1 MRIRQ
6 LGFFALLLLASHVN
20 AQTDIRVDAG
30 KRIARVTEWFNGTNI
45 EDLNNQ
51 TNGGLFSQLLHGEAF
66 EENMD
71 VDFLHL
77 KKEDYSKV
85 YVVLDERRMPHLI
98 TQSDIY
104 TRVGWNNMSDRY
116 DFNVIDIYNATKFK
130 KPHKLSGWQ
139 FDTRFI
145 IYDSLPKSIQQTML
159 DRLNGREQIS
169 RFWSKNVSGQAVY
182 KYELVRDGKA
192 YMGRQTQR
200 MAFES
205 GTGEVGLVNKGLYKH
220 GIRFDSQ
227 KDYEGV
233 LRLKCVSPTTIYLS
247 LLDENGKVLSEKAYN
262 LKGTGEYEKVS
273 FSLVSNGSTK
283 NGSFRISLKQP
294 GSVDLGFVFLQ
305 PGAWGRV
312 NRWPVRKSFVDALKK
327 ESIKAI
333 RYNGS
338 MIDQGPDKNKYRW
351 KKMLGPVDE
360 RRVVY
365 RNGFNLY
372 ATHSF
377 GIIEML
383 QATEAVGA
391 TAIIGMSWDET
402 AEDIR
407 DFVEYVNG
415 STSTKWGALRAK
427 DGHPQPYGLKYI
439 QVHNERPLTK
449 GYVECMKKFA
459 LTAWSVDPQ
468 MSIMTSVNIG
478 NGIRR
483 GSKQYELAKELA
495 GWFISQ
501 GKGDKLAWD
510 SHYEGTPRFAD
521 WGDRFKN
528 IMGINLQENLA
539 KDFPG
544 FKLNLHPMEENGS
557 RCDWDRGLAHAHN
570 WNTLQR
576 YGDCFKMLGTAN
588 TFQPHDLHY
597 MWNQGRIHYT
607 ADTLWFQPSAY
618 VDEMIMKT
626 WKPNVVEAVSS
637 RDSVLDV
644 TAKLSDDKKTLS
656 LYVVNLSDDK
666 EEAEIDISNFKG
678 YAKKA
683 DVMTIGG
690 CALTEYN
697 TYDHMENVAP
707 VRGEIT
713 VGRNRF
719 KHVFPKYSYT
729 VITLT
734 RK

>member
-1 MRIRQ
+1 M
-6 LGFFALLLLASHVN
+6 LAGHVN
-20 AQTDIRVDAG
+20 AQTDIRVDAA
-30 KRIARVTEWFNGTNI
+30 KRIAHVTEWFNGTNI

-77 KKEDYSKV
+77 KKGDYSKV
-85 YVVLDERRMPHLI
+85 YVVLDERRVPHLI

-104 TRVGWNNMSDRY
+104 TRVGWNNMSDQY

-139 FDTRFI
+139 FNTRFI
-145 IYDSLPKSIQQTML
+145 VYDSLPKSIQQTML
-159 DRLNGREQIS
+159 GRLNGREQIS
-169 RFWSKNVSGQAVY
+169 RFWSKSVSGQPVY
-182 KYELVRDGKA
+182 RYELVRDGKA

-200 MAFES
+200 MMFES
-205 GTGEVGLVNKGLYKH
+205 GTGEVGLLNRGLYKQ
-220 GIRFDSQ
+220 GIRFDRQ
-227 KDYEGV
+227 RDYEGV
-233 LRLKCVSPTTIYLS
+233 LRVKSDSPTTIYLS
-247 LLDENGKVLSEKAYN
+247 LLDENEKVLSEKSYD

-294 GSVDLGFVFLQ
+294 GTIDLGFAFLQ

-312 NRWPVRKSFVDALKK
+312 NGWPVRKSFVDALKK
-327 ESIKAI
+327 EGIKAI

-338 MIDQGPDKNKYRW
+338 MIDQGPDKSMYRW
-351 KKMLGPVDE
+351 KKMLAPVDE

-383 QATEAVGA
+383 QAAEAVGA

-415 STSTKWGALRAK
+415 SASTKWGALRAK

-439 QVHNERPLTK
+439 QVHNERPLTE

-459 LTAWSVDPQ
+459 LAAWSVDPQ

-510 SHYEGTPRFAD
+510 SHYEGTPSFAD

-528 IMGINLQENLA
+528 IMGINLQENLS

-544 FKLNLHPMEENGS
+544 FKLNLHPMEENGN

-644 TAKLSDDKKTLS
+644 TAKLSDDKRTLS
-656 LYVVNLSDDK
+656 LYVVNLSKDK

-683 DVMTIGG
+683 DIMTIGG

-697 TYDHMENVAP
+697 TYDHMKNVVP
-707 VRGEIT
+707 VSGEIT

-719 KHVFPKYSYT
+719 KYVFPKYSYT

>member
-1 MRIRQ
+1 MKIRQ
-6 LGFFALLLLASHVN
+6 LGFFALLLLAGHVN
-20 AQTDIRVDAG
+20 AQTDIRVDAA
-30 KRIARVTEWFNGTNI
+30 KRIAHVTEWFNGTNI

-77 KKEDYSKV
+77 KKGDYSKV
-85 YVVLDERRMPHLI
+85 YVVLDERRVPHLI

-104 TRVGWNNMSDRY
+104 TRVGWNNMSDQY

-139 FDTRFI
+139 FNTRFI
-145 IYDSLPKSIQQTML
+145 VYDSLPKSIQQTML
-159 DRLNGREQIS
+159 GRLNGREQIS
-169 RFWSKNVSGQAVY
+169 RFWSKSVSGQPVY
-182 KYELVRDGKA
+182 RYELVRDGKA

-200 MAFES
+200 MMFES
-205 GTGEVGLVNKGLYKH
+205 GTGEVGLLNRGLYKQ
-220 GIRFDSQ
+220 GIRFDRQ
-227 KDYEGV
+227 RDYEGV
-233 LRLKCVSPTTIYLS
+233 LRVKSDSPTTIYLS
-247 LLDENGKVLSEKAYN
+247 LLDENEKVLSEKSYD

-294 GSVDLGFVFLQ
+294 GTIDLGFAFLQ

-312 NRWPVRKSFVDALKK
+312 NGWPVRKSFVDALKK
-327 ESIKAI
+327 EGIKAI

-338 MIDQGPDKNKYRW
+338 MIDQGPDKSMYRW
-351 KKMLGPVDE
+351 KKMLAPVDE

-383 QATEAVGA
+383 QAAEAVGA

-415 STSTKWGALRAK
+415 SASTKWGALRAK

-439 QVHNERPLTK
+439 QVHNERPLTE

-459 LTAWSVDPQ
+459 LAAWSVDPQ

-510 SHYEGTPRFAD
+510 SHYEGTPSFAD

-528 IMGINLQENLA
+528 IMGINLQENLS

-544 FKLNLHPMEENGS
+544 FKLNLHPMEENGN

-644 TAKLSDDKKTLS
+644 TAKLSDDKRTLS
-656 LYVVNLSDDK
+656 LYVVNLSKDK

-683 DVMTIGG
+683 DIMTIGG

-697 TYDHMENVAP
+697 TYDHMKNVVP
-707 VRGEIT
+707 VSGEIT

-719 KHVFPKYSYT
+719 KYVFPKYSYT